1 MEGFLDDVLTNHI
14 QWIYLV
20 ILVWTFF
27 EGETI
32 VIIVGALASSG
43 QIEVDLRLIA
53 LCAFL
58 GSFAGDQLAFYIGR
72 FYGTKLLDKSPAM
85 KKKAQWA
92 FQMIE
97 KNKTIFI
104 LSFRFIYGVR
114 NAAPFALGIAR
125 VSPLYY
131 FFLNMIAA
139 LVWAVAFVTG
149 GYLVGKTLEVWIQ
162 QYKFHILGGVLLIFA
177 AIYLYS
183 RNKEAAIAIDQEE
196 AR

>member
-1 MEGFLDDVLTNHI
+1 MEDLLQDVLTNHI
-14 QWIYLV
+14 QWLYLV
-20 ILVWTFF
+20 TVIWTFL
-27 EGETI
+27 EGETF

-43 QIEVDLRLIA
+43 QIEVDLRLFT

-72 FYGTKLLDKSPAM
+72 FFGPKLLDKRPAL
-85 KKKAQWA
+85 KEKSQWA

-125 VSPLYY
+125 VNPLYY

-139 LVWAVAFVTG
+139 MVWAVTFVTG
-149 GYLVGKTLEVWIQ
+149 GYLIGKTLEVWIQ
-162 QYKFHILGGVLLIFA
+162 QYKFYILGGVLLIFA
-177 AIYLYS
+177 AIYFYS
-183 RNKEAAIAIDQEE
+183 RNKEAALANPEE
-196 AR
+196 SH